1 MEVQLEE
8 HSLLL
13 IEVFFL
19 DQALEW
25 QVGGNFVLYNKS
37 PGPSDCAILASNSCI
52 VKLHQGRQ
60 AAPLSSTFFKLVVG
74 FISREGFKTIAIFIH
89 HCHFFLLHLSLKT
102 SAWGSSTLLLLLNL

>member
-25 QVGGNFVLYNKS
+25 QVGGNFFLYNKS

-52 VKLHQGRQ
+52 TPRQASSSLEFHFFQVGCGIHLQGR
-60 AAPLSSTFFKLVVG
+60 
-74 FISREGFKTIAIFIH
+74 I
-89 HCHFFLLHLSLKT
+89 
-102 SAWGSSTLLLLLNL
+102 

>member
-13 IEVFFL
+13 VEVFFL

-37 PGPSDCAILASNSCI
+37 PGPSDCNIDFQL
-52 VKLHQGRQ
+52 LHRKVTPRQ
-60 AAPLSSTFFKLVVG
+60 A
-74 FISREGFKTIAIFIH
+74 SR
-89 HCHFFLLHLSLKT
+89 
-102 SAWGSSTLLLLLNL
+102 